1 MRAHAQKSNPSR
13 PQTAAPLA
21 RPTAPQNML
30 QQRPAIPTSAP
41 AGFDFSRIPMRSGI
55 TPIKLRPR
63 LKVGETGD
71 ALEQEADRVA
81 ERVMRMPEPH
91 GSPTRPAGTSG
102 PAATLGQIETK
113 SKQRGGIGGNTAPPI
128 VHDVLNSPGQP
139 LEGATRAFMELRF
152 GYDFRQVRVH
162 NDDRSAASARAIN
175 AEAYTAGT
183 HTAFA
188 AGRYAPDLPAGRR
201 LLAHE
206 LAHVVQQSGGGAQVV
221 RRYEAGEHTQ
231 FGQTGSELNG
241 LINAPQAIYT
251 VGKNET
257 PEFIAKAF
265 NVSVE
270 DLLERNKSKVKMF
283 PVKGK
288 PKKLAA
294 GFKEGEKIEM
304 PPVLNDAMKDA
315 LKQN

>member
-1 MRAHAQKSNPSR
+1 
-13 PQTAAPLA
+13 
-21 RPTAPQNML
+21 
-30 QQRPAIPTSAP
+30 
-41 AGFDFSRIPMRSGI
+41 MRSGI